1 LIIWI
6 FNLICILCNEA
17 IKGKIK
23 LGRKLDIICHQ
34 SKENY
39 MDIGKSFSY
48 PFEDKEWLSKLGLG
62 AVISLVPILN
72 FAMTGYMIQIVRN
85 MMSDMQEPLPNWDD
99 LGKKFM
105 DGLMLVLA
113 GFVYALPVIILSCL
127 PLSIMTI
134 PAMIASGNSDFQD
147 VANTISGAGGVLF
160 AAMACLFVVYGL
172 VLSVIFPAI
181 YVNYAKEGTF
191 ASCFKIR
198 EVFNIIGKNAGAF
211 FTAWGVSLV
220 AGLVVGLVAGFVSS
234 ILGLIPC
241 VGWIASIVI
250 SVGVSVYLLLI
261 YAHLFGQFGKMAF
274 GQTPLIPTDLPM
286 PS

>member
-1 LIIWI
+1 M
-6 FNLICILCNEA
+6 EE
-17 IKGKIK
+17 
-23 LGRKLDIICHQ
+23 H
-34 SKENY
+34 
-39 MDIGKSFSY
+39 MDIGKSFTY
-48 PFEDKEWLSKLGLG
+48 PFEDKQWVSKVGLG
-62 AVISLVPILN
+62 AVVSLVPVLN

-85 MMSDMQEPLPNWDD
+85 MMEDVQEPLPNWDD

-113 GFVYALPVIILSCL
+113 GLVYALPVIVLSCL

-134 PAMIASGNSDFQD
+134 PAIIASGNSDFQD
-147 VANTISGAGGVLF
+147 ISNAITGAGGVLF
-160 AAMACLFVVYGL
+160 AAMTCIFVVYGL

-191 ASCFKIR
+191 ASCFHLR

-211 FTAWGVSLV
+211 FTAWGMSLV
-220 AGLVVGLVAGFVSS
+220 AGLAIGLVAGIVGS

-241 VGWIASIVI
+241 IGWIASIII
-250 SVGVSVYLLLI
+250 SLGVGVYVMMI
-261 YAHLFGQFGKMAF
+261 YAHLFGQFGKQAF
-274 GQTPLIPTDLPM
+274 GETPLIPTDLPM

>member
-1 LIIWI
+1 M
-6 FNLICILCNEA
+6 EE
-17 IKGKIK
+17 
-23 LGRKLDIICHQ
+23 H
-34 SKENY
+34 

-48 PFEDKEWLSKLGLG
+48 PFEDKQWVSKLGLG

-85 MMSDMQEPLPNWDD
+85 MLNDMQEPLPNWDD

-113 GFVYALPVIILSCL
+113 GLVYALPIIVLSCL
-127 PLSIMTI
+127 PLGVFAVPAILAGNGDTQGLSDAMT
-134 PAMIASGNSDFQD
+134 
-147 VANTISGAGGVLF
+147 GVGSALTVGLS
-160 AAMACLFVVYGL
+160 CLFVVYGL

-191 ASCFKIR
+191 ASCFKLR

-211 FTAWGVSLV
+211 FTAWGISLV
-220 AGLVVGLVAGFVSS
+220 AGLVVGLVAGIAGS

-241 VGWIASIVI
+241 IGWIASIII
-250 SVGVSVYLLLI
+250 SLGVGVYMMMI
-261 YAHLFGQFGKMAF
+261 YSHLFGQFGKQAF
-274 GQTPLIPTDLPM
+274 GQTPLIATDLPT

>member
-1 LIIWI
+1 MEEL
-6 FNLICILCNEA
+6 
-17 IKGKIK
+17 
-23 LGRKLDIICHQ
+23 
-34 SKENY
+34 

-48 PFEDKEWLSKLGLG
+48 PFEDKQWVSKMGLG

-85 MMSDMQEPLPNWDD
+85 LMDGALEPLPTWDD

-113 GFVYALPVIILSCL
+113 GLVYALPVILLSCVS
-127 PLSIMTI
+127 LSFMSI
-134 PAMIASGNSDFQD
+134 PAMLSSNGDAQGIADALAG
-147 VANTISGAGGVLF
+147 VGGVAF
-160 AAMACLFVVYGL
+160 AGLSCLFVVYGL

-191 ASCFKIR
+191 ASCFQLR

-211 FTAWGVSLV
+211 FTAWGMSLV
-220 AGLVVGLVAGFVSS
+220 AGLVVGVVAS
-234 ILGLIPC
+234 IVTAVVGWIPC
-241 VGWIASIVI
+241 VGWIITIVI
-250 SVGVSVYLLLI
+250 TMGMGVYISMI
-261 YAHLFGQFGKMAF
+261 YAHLFGQFGRQAF
-274 GQTPLIPTDLPM
+274 GQAPLIATDLPM

>member
-1 LIIWI
+1 MEA
-6 FNLICILCNEA
+6 FN
-17 IKGKIK
+17 
-23 LGRKLDIICHQ
+23 
-34 SKENY
+34 

-48 PFEDKEWLSKLGLG
+48 PFEDKQWVSKMGLG

-85 MMSDMQEPLPNWDD
+85 LMDGSEETLPNWDD

-113 GFVYALPVIILSCL
+113 GFVYALPVILLSCL

-134 PAMIASGNSDFQD
+134 PAIIASGNSDFQD
-147 VANTISGAGGVLF
+147 VSNAISGAGGVLF
-160 AAMACLFVVYGL
+160 AAMTCMFVVYGL

-191 ASCFKIR
+191 ASCFQLR

-211 FTAWGVSLV
+211 FTAWGISLL
-220 AGLVVGLVAGFVSS
+220 AGLGVGLVAGIASS
-234 ILGLIPC
+234 VLGLIPC
-241 VGWIASIVI
+241 IGWIASIII
-250 SVGVSVYLLLI
+250 SLAVGVYIMMI
-261 YAHLFGQFGKMAF
+261 YSHLFGQFGKQAF
-274 GQTPLIPTDLPM
+274 DQAPLITADQAV
-286 PS
+286 